1 MILFIAKTFSRAKS
15 STSNRQSKQNS
26 SNQSKRNAAKS
37 SSRQSYSK
45 RISSARKKDVEKE
58 NIILDDD
65 LDQDDEFDVDVGM
78 VNNERLENTHR
89 KPAVRISPN
98 NPVMV

>member
-1 MILFIAKTFSRAKS
+1 M
-15 STSNRQSKQNS
+15 
-26 SNQSKRNAAKS
+26 
-37 SSRQSYSK
+37 
-45 RISSARKKDVEKE
+45 SSARKKDIEKE